1 MCNCKK
7 YKPNMLDNRE
17 VLSQIR
23 EANERILNT
32 GVENLTEEDWVY
44 LYMVYS
50 TAYPNSKGVPTK
62 EDLIKIIANASTL
75 KTAYK

>member
-7 YKPNMLDNRE
+7 YKPNMLDNSQ

-23 EANERILNT
+23 EANDLINT
-32 GVENLTEEDWVY
+32 TGKDNLTEDDWIY
-44 LYMVYS
+44 LFMVYNQ
-50 TAYPNSKGVPTK
+50 AYPNSKGVPSK
-62 EDLIKIIANASTL
+62 EDLINIIASASQL